1 MPSTVLIVD
10 DHPGFRSMARR
21 MLEAGGWDVVGEAGT
36 AAEAVL
42 EAARLRPDVVLLDL
56 NLPDASG
63 LTVVGRL
70 AGTEPDVVG
79 HGGPPAPP
87 FPAVVLTS
95 THEEEELHEL
105 ASDSGARGFVP
116 KSLLSGEALS
126 AALGGG

>member
-1 MPSTVLIVD
+1 VPSTVLIVD
-10 DHPGFRSMARR
+10 DHAGFRSMARR
-21 MLEAGGWDVVGEAGT
+21 MLEAGGWDVIGEAGT
-36 AAEAVL
+36 AEEAVT

-63 LTVVGRL
+63 LSVIGRL
-70 AGTEPDVVG
+70 AGAEPDVLG
-79 HGGPPAPP
+79 HIEAGPPP

-95 THEEEELHEL
+95 THEEDELHEL

-126 AALGGG
+126 AALGGR

>member
-1 MPSTVLIVD
+1 VTSTVLIVD
-10 DHPGFRSMARR
+10 DHAGFRSMARR
-21 MLEAGGWDVVGEAGT
+21 MLEAGGWAVVGEAAT
-36 AAEAVL
+36 AEEAVA

-63 LTVVGRL
+63 LSVVGRL
-70 AGTEPDVVG
+70 TGAE
-79 HGGPPAPP
+79 
-87 FPAVVLTS
+87 AVVLTS

-126 AALGGG
+126 AALAGG